1 MKSLGSETAKIMQK
15 ATHEERG
22 TVAGLAALCQ
32 DLDETSA
39 DGK

>member
-1 MKSLGSETAKIMQK
+1 MKSLGSEAAQIMQK

-22 TVAGLAALCQ
+22 TVAGLGALCQ
-32 DLDETSA
+32 DLDKTSA